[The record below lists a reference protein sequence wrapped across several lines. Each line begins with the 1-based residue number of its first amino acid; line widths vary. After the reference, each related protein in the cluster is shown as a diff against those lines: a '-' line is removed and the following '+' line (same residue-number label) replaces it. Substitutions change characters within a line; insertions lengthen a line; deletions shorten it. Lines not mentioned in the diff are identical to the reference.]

1 MKKYKGGQSVVKGT
15 YWNLKY
21 GGLVEMKGEGVL
33 PGGGNAMYYRIPF
46 LFMPFLGLFLG
57 GLYVIFLPV
66 IMITTAVYLLGKRI
80 LGGVLS
86 QARMSVSFG
95 WRPTEAYLAGKNKK
109 KEEGDNQTEQPKGGQ

>member
-1 MKKYKGGQSVVKGT
+1 MRKYTGGQSVGKGT

-21 GGLVEMKGEGVL
+21 GGLAEMKGEGVL
-33 PGGGNAMYYRIPF
+33 PGGSDTIYYRVPF
-46 LFMPFLGLFLG
+46 PFIPFLGLFLG

-66 IMITTAVYLLGKRI
+66 IMITMAVYLLGKRI

-109 KEEGDNQTEQPKGGQ
+109 QEEADNQTE